1 LPVFRSDKAFRIAR
15 RVKALLNPRRNA
27 ASKAERRKERA
38 SNRKRAQ
45 RLRSEHKKKLRS
57 EIKSKKQQ
65 LSQTKRDFR
74 SAEERAARIECKR
87 RKKTL
92 QQELYELERE
102 LRAAQKG
109 RAMSAP
115 AAQSAPRVAG
125 EPGMGVLPDFVVIG
139 GKKCGTSF
147 FYHLLS
153 QHPYVEPAAAKELH
167 FFDRHFDEG
176 LEWYRRCFPQPRWE
190 DGRRTITGEA
200 TPGYM
205 RSSLAPVRM
214 ARVVPQARLIALL
227 RNPVD
232 RAYSDYQMVLRKE
245 RETRSFEKAV
255 GAEEATIEAKVGKWR
270 ARRIGGE
277 DETSKHEEDGGGPD
291 DSPRQYL
298 FKGLY
303 VYQLVRWSKFFDKEQ
318 MLVLKSEDFFK
329 RPEEILKAVYAFLGL
344 PEWEPEAP
352 EPRDERKKEKH
363 ARTKRNKGRYEQEM
377 DPATRRRLEE
387 YFEPHNRRL
396 YEYLGVDFGW

>member
-1 LPVFRSDKAFRIAR
+1 MAR
-15 RVKALLNPRRNA
+15 QVKASLSPQSGVARGA
-27 ASKAERRKERA
+27 APDAEGPEGSA
-38 SNRKRAQ
+38 EDQKRAQ
-45 RLRSEHKKKLRS
+45 RLSSERKKRLRG
-57 EIKSKKQQ
+57 EIKSKKQE
-65 LSQTKRDFR
+65 LSQTKRELG

-298 FKGLY
+298 SRGLY

-344 PEWEPEAP
+344 PDWEPEAP

>member
-200 TPGYM
+200 TPHLDSF
-205 RSSLAPVRM
+205 RVPEKM
-214 ARVVPQARLIALL
+214 AKVVPQARLIALL

-298 FKGLY
+298 SRGLY

-344 PEWEPEAP
+344 PECEPQASKL
-352 EPRDERKKEKH
+352 DSN
-363 ARTKRNKGRYEQEM
+363 RTRRRYEPM

>member
-298 FKGLY
+298 SRGLY

-344 PEWEPEAP
+344 PEWEPQASKL
-352 EPRDERKKEKH
+352 DSN
-363 ARTKRNKGRYEQEM
+363 RTRRRYEPM

>member
-298 FKGLY
+298 SRGLY

-344 PEWEPEAP
+344 PECEPQASKL
-352 EPRDERKKEKH
+352 DSN
-363 ARTKRNKGRYEQEM
+363 RTRRRYEPM

>member
-1 LPVFRSDKAFRIAR
+1 
-15 RVKALLNPRRNA
+15 VKALLNPRRNA

-102 LRAAQKG
+102 LRAAKKG

-125 EPGMGVLPDFVVIG
+125 EPGMGVLPDFFVIG

-232 RAYSDYQMVLRKE
+232 RAYSDYQMVLRKG

-298 FKGLY
+298 SRGLY

-318 MLVLKSEDFFK
+318 MLVLKSEDFFENPTDTLK
-329 RPEEILKAVYAFLGL
+329 RTLSFLGL
-344 PEWEPEAP
+344 PEWEPQASEL
-352 EPRDERKKEKH
+352 DSN
-363 ARTKRNKGRYEQEM
+363 RTRRRYEPM

>member
-214 ARVVPQARLIALL
+214 ARVVP
-227 RNPVD
+227 
-232 RAYSDYQMVLRKE
+232 
-245 RETRSFEKAV
+245 
-255 GAEEATIEAKVGKWR
+255 
-270 ARRIGGE
+270 
-277 DETSKHEEDGGGPD
+277 
-291 DSPRQYL
+291 
-298 FKGLY
+298 
-303 VYQLVRWSKFFDKEQ
+303 
-318 MLVLKSEDFFK
+318 
-329 RPEEILKAVYAFLGL
+329 
-344 PEWEPEAP
+344 
-352 EPRDERKKEKH
+352 
-363 ARTKRNKGRYEQEM
+363 
-377 DPATRRRLEE
+377 
-387 YFEPHNRRL
+387 
-396 YEYLGVDFGW
+396 